1 VEDPIFEIFHF
12 CKVAFQ
18 FWSEVFVG
26 GCGFKY
32 KDQIWKILFTS
43 EYCVPMTNV
52 WQKKNTQK
60 V

>member
-26 GCGFKY
+26 GCGFEY

-43 EYCVPMTNV
+43 E
-52 WQKKNTQK
+52 
-60 V
+60 